1 LNPLKRLAGQTAIY
15 GVSSIVARLL
25 NYFLVPLHVRIF
37 LPDEYG
43 IVGQMYAYI
52 SLLAVI
58 LTFGMETAFFRYYT
72 TESNKKKLFF
82 TSLFSLTI
90 TSLVFIILTYLFI
103 KPVTS
108 LIQIS
113 GHNDIIYWCAII
125 VAIDAIT
132 TIPFAKLRAE
142 NKAKK
147 FALIKFMNILVNVV
161 FNLFFLLLCPWMLK
175 NGYMTS
181 LVEIVYNENVGV
193 GYIFISNLIASAFT
207 ILLLLPD
214 ILKTEYK
221 FDMGLFRNMFRY
233 ALPLLVYGLAGII
246 NETMDRIFLAY
257 LSPADIAMRQVG
269 IYSACYKITLL
280 MTILIQAF
288 KYAAEPFFFSQA
300 KETNAKQ
307 VYADVM
313 NYFII
318 ACSVI
323 FLGIML
329 YIDIVKY
336 FVDKPYYEGLK
347 IVPILLL
354 ANMFL
359 GIFYNLSIWYKLTNQ
374 TKWGAYISVLG
385 AIITIIL
392 NILLIPVLGYM
403 GSAWATLAC
412 YASMMV
418 ISYLIGQ
425 RKYHIQYK
433 LRNFFFYTAGALMF
447 YLISVYFKP
456 EKQAVRLLFNTLLFG
471 GYLILLYLYEFKFKF
486 RMKEN
491 SSQNEKLN

>member
-15 GVSSIVARLL
+15 GLSSIVSRLL

-43 IVGQMYAYI
+43 IVGQMYAYV
-52 SLLAVI
+52 SLLAVV
-58 LTFGMETAFFRYYT
+58 LTYGMETAFFRYYIS
-72 TESNKKKLFF
+72 EANKKKLFF
-82 TSLFSLTI
+82 TSMVSLTI
-90 TSLVFIILTYLFI
+90 TSLIFVILTFIFIEPITVIIHFGGHTKILF
-103 KPVTS
+103 
-108 LIQIS
+108 
-113 GHNDIIYWCAII
+113 WCILI

-132 TIPFAKLRAE
+132 AIPFAKLRAE

-147 FALIKFMNILVNVV
+147 FAIIKFINILVNVI

-175 NGYMTS
+175 NGYLTD
-181 LVEIVYNENVGV
+181 LINIIYQKEIGV
-193 GYIFISNLIASAFT
+193 GYIFISNLIASGFT
-207 ILLLLPD
+207 ILLLLPN

-221 FDMGLFRNMFRY
+221 FDFTLLKRMLKY
-233 ALPLLVYGLAGII
+233 ALPLLIFGLAGIV
-246 NETMDRIFLAY
+246 NETMDRLFLSY
-257 LSPADIAMRQVG
+257 LSPPDIAMSQVG

-288 KYAAEPFFFSQA
+288 KYAAEPFFFTQS
-300 KETNAKQ
+300 KEKNAKQ

-313 NYFII
+313 NYFVL
-318 ACSVI
+318 ACSLI

-374 TKWGAYISVLG
+374 TKYGAYISIFG
-385 AIITIIL
+385 ALITIGL
-392 NILLIPVLGYM
+392 NYSLIPVMGYM

-418 ISYLIGQ
+418 VSYFLGQ
-425 RKYHIQYK
+425 KKYYIQYNLK
-433 LRNFFFYTAGALMF
+433 NFFIFLAGAVLV
-447 YLISVYFKP
+447 YYISVLIKP
-456 EKQAVRLLFNTLLFG
+456 DKLIFRFAINTFLFIIYIVF
-471 GYLILLYLYEFKFKF
+471 IYLYEFQHKIKA
-486 RMKEN
+486 K
-491 SSQNEKLN
+491 KLI